1 MYSKNPILSVNLSM
15 LIVRFLGL
23 FIEFNTK
30 SQLIEQVMITEIRL
44 AFRSCSLEDSIS
56 RLYQYDRITA

>member
-30 SQLIEQVMITEIRL
+30 SQLIEQVMITETRL

>member
-1 MYSKNPILSVNLSM
+1 M